1 MHAVA
6 PVGLLALAM
15 GACSSQ
21 SAGSSVPQRSCGLT
35 VWYKP
40 TSPASVVQV
49 VGSWDGWSQ
58 PGTTMGAAQD
68 GWRAARFDQLAPGPA
83 EYVIV
88 DDGDTLLDPNVGTT
102 AFHQGREV
110 TWVQIPDCS
119 APAVQIDAVN
129 AGASGAASIDAS
141 FLASEFGTALDP
153 SRTTLTSVHGATPTS
168 VKPSGD
174 PSTGKIHVDLAGL
187 PPGKAT
193 LSMTACDTAGR
204 LSPPT
209 TVTVWTEPHPWD
221 WRDAVVYEVMVDR
234 YRARD
239 GSALAAPASMG
250 GRAGG
255 QIAGVTH
262 AVESG
267 ELQALGVNTLWLTPL
282 YANPDGQ
289 WQGLDGREYTSYHG
303 YWPTQ
308 SRTLESAMTSEG
320 DLEALVAAAHARGM
334 RVLYDVVPHHVH
346 TQHPYWQ
353 QHAHD
358 GWFQQVNGQCIC
370 GVDACSWAE
379 DETSCWFTAYLPSLD
394 WTDDTVAST
403 VTSDVLWWLDR
414 FDGDGVRIDA
424 VPMMPRAAI
433 RRIAWAA
440 RAEYDNPSFWCSSP
454 NSCEHADSG
463 RTLMLGEN
471 YTGQTDW
478 ASLKYFL
485 GPTGLDSEFHFPL
498 MWALRSALAQDYQ
511 TMVDVDATIRTGEQ
525 TWSGSGAVMGLIL
538 DNHDTSR
545 FVTLAAGQDDGQTW
559 TPAPQPTDPAVYGR
573 TQMALAMLYTLP
585 GAPVLYYGDEVA
597 LAGKS
602 DPDSRRVMPGE
613 SALGALQRA
622 TRDLVRT
629 LGKARACS
637 DALRRGTYRMLH
649 VDAEHLVYARE
660 ETAGGQ
666 VAVVD
671 VQRATTAPLSASLP
685 GIPAGSWVDVLS
697 GRTLSLSPELTTL
710 ASDPFSVSLY
720 VPAHSPCA
728 P

>member
-6 PVGLLALAM
+6 PVTLLALAM

-21 SAGSSVPQRSCGLT
+21 PAGSSAPQRSCGLT
-35 VWYKP
+35 VWYQP

-58 PGTTMGAAQD
+58 PGTTMATAQD
-68 GWRAARFDQLAPGPA
+68 GWRAARFDSLAPGPA

-88 DDGDTLLDPNVGTT
+88 DDGDTVLDPNVGTT
-102 AFHQGREV
+102 AFHDGQEV

-119 APAVQIDAVN
+119 VPAVQIDAVTV
-129 AGASGAASIDAS
+129 GTGGAASIDAS
-141 FLASEFGTALDP
+141 FLASEFGTPLDP
-153 SRTTLTSVHGATPTS
+153 SRTALTTVHGATPTS
-168 VKPSGD
+168 IKPGGD

-187 PPGKAT
+187 PPGKTT

-204 LSPPT
+204 LSQPT
-209 TVTVWTEPHPWD
+209 LATVWIEPQPWD

-239 GSALAAPASMG
+239 GSALAPPASMG

-255 QIAGVTH
+255 QVAGVTH

-282 YANPDGQ
+282 YANPDGE
-289 WQGLDGREYTSYHG
+289 WPGLDGNEYTSYHG
-303 YWPTQ
+303 YWPSQ
-308 SRTLESAMTSEG
+308 SRALESAMTSEA
-320 DLEALVAAAHARGM
+320 DLDALVTAAHARGM

-358 GWFQQVNGQCIC
+358 GWFQQVDGQCVC
-370 GVDACSWAE
+370 GVGTCSWAA
-379 DETSCWFTAYLPSLD
+379 DETSCWFSNYLPSFD
-394 WTDDTVAST
+394 WTDDDVAST

-414 FDGDGVRIDA
+414 WDGDGVRIDA
-424 VPMMPRAAI
+424 VPMMPRAAV

-440 RAEYDNPSFWCSSP
+440 RAVYDNPSR
-454 NSCEHADSG
+454 
-463 RTLMLGEN
+463 RTFMLGEN
-471 YTGQTDW
+471 YTGQNDW

-498 MWALRSALAQDYQ
+498 MWALRGALAQNAE
-511 TMVDVDATIRTGEQ
+511 TMLDVDATIRTGEE
-525 TWSGSGAVMGLIL
+525 TWSGSGAVMTLIL
-538 DNHDTSR
+538 DNADTSR
-545 FVTLAAGQDDGQTW
+545 FVTVAAGQDDGDTW
-559 TPAPQPTDPAVYGR
+559 NPAPQPADPSVYTR
-573 TQMALAMLYTLP
+573 AQMALAMLYTLP
-585 GAPVLYYGDEVA
+585 GAPVLYYGDEVG

-602 DPDSRRVMPGE
+602 DPDSRRVMPDE
-613 SALGALQRA
+613 STLGALQTQ
-622 TRDLVRT
+622 TRDFVRT
-629 LGKARACS
+629 LAKVHACS
-637 DALRRGTYRMLH
+637 DALRRGTYRTLH
-649 VDAEHLVYARE
+649 ADAEHLVYARE
-660 ETAGGQ
+660 TQDGQ
-666 VAVVD
+666 VAVID
-671 VQRATTAPLSASLP
+671 VQRATTAALSAPLP
-685 GIPAGSWVDVLS
+685 GISAGNWVDVLS

-710 ASDPFSVSLY
+710 ATDPFSVSLY